1 MADDLDEREA
11 RAGAGQGGEVAAREV
26 HVLVVDDDERIRVLL
41 KKFLLRCGYRVTEA
55 RDSAHARRLS
65 DMLSFDIMIVDVMMP
80 GEDGL
85 SFTRWINRRTPVL
98 LLTARD
104 GSGDKI
110 QGLEAGA
117 DDYLPK
123 PFEPRELQLRIEAI
137 LRRSNAAPAPSRSQ
151 TILLGGARFDIE
163 RGELWRGEEEVRLTT
178 AEIALMRLLAK
189 RMNEPV
195 SRLELLAVMGPDAEG
210 RPSAE
215 PQAQERAIDVQIT
228 RLRRKVEDTPKTP
241 RFIKTVR
248 GAGYMLSPDP
258 ER

>member
-1 MADDLDEREA
+1 MADDFDQREA
-11 RAGAGQGGEVAAREV
+11 RVGAGQGGEAAAKEI
-26 HVLVVDDDERIRVLL
+26 HVLVVDDDERIRGLL
-41 KKFLLRCGYRVTEA
+41 KKFLVRCGYRVTEA

-98 LLTARD
+98 LLTAR
-104 GSGDKI
+104 GGAGDRI
-110 QGLEAGA
+110 EGFEAGA

-137 LRRSNAAPAPSRSQ
+137 LRRSNAAPAPNRSQ
-151 TILLGGARFDIE
+151 IISLGGARFDME

-195 SRLELLAVMGPDAEG
+195 SRLELLSVMGPDPEG
-210 RPSAE
+210 RPGAE

-228 RLRRKVEDTPKTP
+228 RLRRKVEDTPKSP